1 MPSDKWGQ
9 SSSWGSVC
17 TAAILRSHVYITWM
31 LALTTMGLVV
41 VVQVL
46 TSAVGEW

>member
-17 TAAILRSHVYITWM
+17 TTAILRSCLYVAWM
-31 LALTTMGLVV
+31 LALTMTGLVV
-41 VVQVL
+41 VVQVSTL
-46 TSAVGEW
+46 AVGA